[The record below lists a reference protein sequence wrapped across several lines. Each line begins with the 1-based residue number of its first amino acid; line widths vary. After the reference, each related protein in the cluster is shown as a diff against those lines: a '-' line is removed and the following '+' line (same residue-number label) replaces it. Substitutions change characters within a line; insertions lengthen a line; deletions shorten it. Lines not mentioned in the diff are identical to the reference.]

1 MAAMDPITATVHG
14 RELPGGGL
22 PPVDGRLV
30 IVTGVAVGAGEGVG
44 VATVGVGVRVGGIA
58 VGTAVGVG
66 GTGVAVGV
74 AGTAVGVGTFS

>member
-22 PPVDGRLV
+22 PPVDGRV
-30 IVTGVAVGAGEGVG
+30 GSVTGEGVG